1 MATETAAE
9 AEQESP
15 VNRVRSLVVR
25 RSDNRA
31 ALGLAGGIA
40 DRLGISDAY
49 VRAAFVSLTLAGGV
63 GIAVYIVGTAIAKAG
78 DDITPADPPDGRQVV
93 GLAIMFFGVMAFM
106 RGLNLWFGDT
116 VVWAGT
122 LLAFG
127 GAAMWDKT
135 SIFDPASGGFAPSR
149 TRIVVGALLL
159 LAGIASLSSTI
170 SSIESLGPAISAAA
184 LTGAGFM
191 VIFGPWVSSLVRDL
205 GEERR
210 NRILADE
217 RTEVAAHLHD
227 SVLQTLALIQRTDD
241 PKRMVTLARGQE
253 RDLRNWLYGPK
264 SDGAGLKLRAALES
278 AVSEIEARHDVPVE
292 LVVVGDMPITEGA
305 TSLVAAAREAIT
317 NAAKHSGATKV
328 SVFAEVRDETAEVF
342 VTDQGKGFDP
352 DNIPAGRHGIEHSL
366 RGRMKRQGGEA
377 EIISEVGEGT
387 EVRLK
392 LPRGNHE

>member
-1 MATETAAE
+1 MATETATE
-9 AEQESP
+9 AQQESP
-15 VNRVRSLVVR
+15 VTRVRSFVVR

-49 VRAAFVSLTLAGGV
+49 VRAAFVSLTLAGGI

-78 DDITPADPPDGRQVV
+78 DDITPADPPDGRQGV